1 MNPDEVARTCDELHE
16 YIDQGPGE
24 NPGIFAHALTVVRRL
39 RAAASW
45 DHPLTILT
53 QLEMELAGW
62 FSPDRWRGA
71 DEGEGCR
78 QALLSRLSSLEDAWE
93 RPRS

>member
-1 MNPDEVARTCDELHE
+1 MNPEEVARTCDELHE

-24 NPGIFAHALTVVRRL
+24 NPSVFARALTVVRRL
-39 RAAASW
+39 RAAAAW
-45 DHPLTILT
+45 DYPLTILGE
-53 QLEMELAGW
+53 LEMQLAGW
-62 FSPDRWRGA
+62 FSPDRWRGS

-93 RPRS
+93 RPRA

>member
-16 YIDQGPGE
+16 NIDQGPGE
-24 NPGIFAHALTVVRRL
+24 NPGIFAHALRVVRRL

>member
-1 MNPDEVARTCDELHE
+1 MNPEEVARTCDELHE

-24 NPGIFAHALTVVRRL
+24 NPGVFARALSVVRRL
-39 RAAASW
+39 RADAAW
-45 DHPLTILT
+45 DRPLAILM

-62 FSPDRWRGA
+62 FSPDRWRGSDDGA
-71 DEGEGCR
+71 GFS

-93 RPRS
+93 RPRA